1 MAIGT
6 HIWVAD
12 VAWIVP
18 GATPNPANFKKYLTV
33 ASDLTAVQKEQT
45 IRAVMAFDF
54 GNMDNAPNSV
64 VITNVQQFSP

>member
-12 VAWIVP
+12 VAWSVP
-18 GATPNPANFKKYLTV
+18 GATPNPATFKKYLTV
-33 ASDLTAVQKEQT
+33 ASDLTTPQKDAQV
-45 IRAVMAFDF
+45 RAVMAFDF
-54 GNMDNAPNSV
+54 GEMAASPNSV